1 MVEPRGSASKEGQ
14 QDALEG
20 GSRHG
25 GTDPESFTYGKK
37 ESRLEICVSGSVI
50 WSAGQECGASA
61 DLKAHFIRKLLK
73 LIDTN
78 QNVVNG
84 SKYQAGRR
92 TS

>member
-50 WSAGQECGASA
+50 WSAGQKCGE
-61 DLKAHFIRKLLK
+61 
-73 LIDTN
+73 DTKEGGLAGSVARTVFFLEDSLSCEA
-78 QNVVNG
+78 VV
-84 SKYQAGRR
+84 KVEI
-92 TS
+92 

>member
-37 ESRLEICVSGSVI
+37 ESRLEISVSGSVI
-50 WSAGQECGASA
+50 WSAGQECGGMGIKNARAASS
-61 DLKAHFIRKLLK
+61 
-73 LIDTN
+73 
-78 QNVVNG
+78 G
-84 SKYQAGRR
+84 SG
-92 TS
+92 S